1 MHFLRCQSRYF
12 KPIYSPTMKLTQFT
26 PSFDLSRVADF
37 DQWLRHPFAGLP
49 AVGQLLSDFLP
60 AGASNRLP
68 IDVYEDKDNFYA
80 RFELPAVKK
89 EDVKV
94 EIHDRLLTVTA
105 DRREKNGDAEQVINL
120 SRSISVPEGV
130 KGDAINAKLE
140 DGVLTVTLPKQE
152 HRKPKMI
159 EVS

>member
-1 MHFLRCQSRYF
+1 
-12 KPIYSPTMKLTQFT
+12 MKLTSYS
-26 PSFDLSRVADF
+26 PYSGLNRVADF
-37 DQWLRHPFAGLP
+37 DQWLRHPFAAFPGM
-49 AVGQLLSDFLP
+49 GQFLSDFLP
-60 AGASNRLP
+60 VGASHRLA
-68 IDVYEDKDNFYA
+68 IDIHEDKDNFYA

-105 DRREKNGDAEQVINL
+105 DRREKTSEGEQVFNL
-120 SRSISVPEGV
+120 SRSVSVPDGV
-130 KGDAINAKLE
+130 RGEAIAAKLE
-140 DGVLTVTLPKQE
+140 DGILTVTLPKQE

>member
-1 MHFLRCQSRYF
+1 
-12 KPIYSPTMKLTQFT
+12 MKLTRYS
-26 PSFDLSRVADF
+26 PAFDLSRVADF
-37 DQWLRHPFAGLP
+37 DQWLRHPFAGFP
-49 AVGQLLSDFLP
+49 SVSQFFNDFLP
-60 AGASNRLP
+60 AGASTRLA
-68 IDVYEDKDNFYA
+68 IDVHEDKDNFYT

-105 DRREKNGDAEQVINL
+105 DRREKVGEAEQVINL

-130 KGDAINAKLE
+130 KSDAIAAKLE

-152 HRKPKMI
+152 HRKPKLI
-159 EVS
+159 EVA